1 MFTGKELGNIRDINI
16 CNKVS
21 QVVKTESL
29 VRSVGNREPQSA
41 EHTFLFVAGF
51 SLTIFYEKTFFFL
64 YLCLWETLI
73 YSFPFL

>member
-51 SLTIFYEKTFFFL
+51 SLTIFYEKTFFFVSVFMGDTNL
-64 YLCLWETLI
+64 
-73 YSFPFL
+73 